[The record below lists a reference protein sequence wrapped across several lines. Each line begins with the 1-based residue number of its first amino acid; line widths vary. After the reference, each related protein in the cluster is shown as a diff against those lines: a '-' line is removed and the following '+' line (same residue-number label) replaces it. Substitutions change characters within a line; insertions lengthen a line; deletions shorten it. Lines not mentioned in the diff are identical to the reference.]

1 MPLDEVDADMRSTA
15 KMINF
20 GIVYGITGYGLARRL
35 GGDMDV
41 PTADGIIADYKARFP
56 GIRDFLDACV
66 EQARTHCWVETILGR
81 RRRIPQ
87 ITARNP
93 MERQLG
99 ERMAI
104 NTVVQGSAAD
114 LIKRAMIDLHRVL
127 PEVHPT
133 ARMILQIHDELVLE
147 VDESE
152 VEAVAATVRDR
163 MEQAMSLSLPLVA
176 EPSWGRTWATTK

>member
-1 MPLDEVDADMRSTA
+1 
-15 KMINF
+15 
-20 GIVYGITGYGLARRL
+20 
-35 GGDMDV
+35 MDV
-41 PTADGIIADYKARFP
+41 PTADGIISDYKARFP
-56 GIRDFLDACV
+56 GIRDFLEACV
-66 EQARTHCWVETILGR
+66 QQAKDHGWVATILGR
-81 RRRIPQ
+81 RRSIPQ

-114 LIKRAMIDLHRVL
+114 LIKRAMIDVAAVL
-127 PEVHPT
+127 PERHPT

-152 VEAVAATVRDR
+152 VEAVARLVQER
-163 MEQAMSLSLPLVA
+163 MEGAMDLEVPLVA
-176 EPSWGRTWATTK
+176 EPSWGPTWAATK